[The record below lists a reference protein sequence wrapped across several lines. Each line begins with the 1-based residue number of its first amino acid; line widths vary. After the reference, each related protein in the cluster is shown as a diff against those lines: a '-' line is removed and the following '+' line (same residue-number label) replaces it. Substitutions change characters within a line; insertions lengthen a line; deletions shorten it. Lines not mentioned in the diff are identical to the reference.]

1 MLRFPLIC
9 SSPTLRMLALACAIA
24 IPSVSFAQE
33 TPTTP
38 ATPAT
43 PTTPATPAAG
53 GDATP
58 AAPAAPKAVD
68 LPENEPLN
76 DSVENFW
83 HYAMVARFDVAA
95 AEAKRILDAKP
106 DPRLLLEMFEK
117 VADKH
122 KTNLDVWL
130 LRWQGGDEPIKTAAT
145 QLIEYLK
152 VGHDARR
159 ADPAAIEANIQ
170 LLAKN
175 ERGYGI
181 AIDRLRDSGEL
192 AIPVMIDDLRDPAK
206 RDTHA
211 AIRRGL
217 RDMGLA
223 AVNPLLAATEMR
235 DESTLISVVNV
246 LGDLGYDVAVPYLAH
261 LLQATDVPESVKRA
275 TMDALH
281 HLRVASPETLNPA
294 DQFYMLGEKFYYD
307 NAAVRADK
315 RTPVGRIWYWG
326 NTRGLTAVVVPQA
339 IFHDVMSKRCCEY
352 AMRLP
357 GGSADTADKALSL
370 WLSANFQDEAEL
382 PTGEKDKTQPDGA
395 PTAHYWGALSG
406 VRYLNDALSRANHDR
421 NAAVAIRIVQAMQDV
436 AGSSNFMQGSGPT
449 GTEHPLMDAMDFPD
463 RLVRYEAAFALAAAL
478 PRETFPGEERVVPLL
493 AEALS
498 QTGAATVLVMV
509 PQDQLNKTIDGLK
522 AQGYNAIG
530 GANVDDAMKEG
541 NARPAVDA
549 IVMTEDDSPTD
560 IQNLETQAANSPRL
574 ARAVRLIITKTK
586 ASPYQVQAVADPTLS
601 TTQVKPDDFAGLK
614 TAIDDARKRGGL
626 LPLDADAA
634 AKYATRA
641 ADLLSRIAINHST
654 VYDVTVAEPLL
665 LAALDDTR
673 PDIVKFD
680 ATVLGLIN
688 SSEVQQALLAKAS
701 DAGTSDDLK
710 IPLFKAVAT
719 SARNFGNLL
728 NADQVDG
735 LQKVVAA
742 APNVDV
748 RTAAGEA
755 RGALNLTADQAKKLI
770 VDQAKVTD

>member
-1 MLRFPLIC
+1 
-9 SSPTLRMLALACAIA
+9 MLALACAMA
-24 IPSVSFAQE
+24 IPAVSFAQE
-33 TPTTP
+33 TPAPTAP
-38 ATPAT
+38 GT
-43 PTTPATPAAG
+43 PTTPAAPAAG

-58 AAPAAPKAVD
+58 AAPAAAPKAVD

-95 AEAKRILDAKP
+95 AESKRILDAKP

-117 VADKH
+117 VAAGH
-122 KTNLDVWL
+122 NTNLDVWL

-145 QLIEYLK
+145 QLNEYLK
-152 VGHDARR
+152 IGHDARR
-159 ADPAAIEANIQ
+159 ADPVAIEANIQ

-175 ERGYGI
+175 ERGYDI

-206 RDTHA
+206 RETHA

-246 LGDLGYDVAVPYLAH
+246 LGDLGYDVAVPYLAN
-261 LLQATDVPESVKRA
+261 LLHSTDVPESVKRA
-275 TMDALH
+275 TVDALH
-281 HLRVASPETLNPA
+281 HLRVSSPDAVNPA
-294 DQFYMLGEKFYYD
+294 DQFYMLAEKFYYD

-315 RTPVGRIWYWG
+315 RMPIGRVWYWG
-326 NTRGLTAVVVPQA
+326 NTRGLTDVVVPQA
-339 IFHDVMSKRCCEY
+339 IFHDVMSKRCAEY

-357 GGSADTADKALSL
+357 NPSADTPDKALSL

-382 PTGEKDKTQPDGA
+382 PAGEKDKTQPDGA
-395 PTAHYWGALSG
+395 PSAHYWGALSG
-406 VRYLNDALSRANHDR
+406 VRYLNDALSRANHDK
-421 NAAVAIRIVQAMQDV
+421 NAPVAIRIVQALQDV
-436 AGSSNFMQGSGPT
+436 GGQANLFQGSGPT
-449 GTEHPLMDAMDFPD
+449 GGEHPLMDAMNFPD

-478 PRETFPGEERVVPLL
+478 PRDTFPGEERVVPLL

-509 PQDQLNKTIDGLK
+509 PQDRLNKTIDGLK
-522 AQGYNAIG
+522 GQGYNAIG
-530 GANVDDAMKEG
+530 GATVDDAMKEG

-549 IVMTEDDSPTD
+549 IVMTEDDSPTE

-641 ADLLSRIAINHST
+641 ADLLSRIAINRSP

-673 PDIVKFD
+673 PDIVKYD
-680 ATVLGLIN
+680 AMVLGLIN
-688 SSEVQQALLAKAS
+688 SGEVQQALLTKAG

-728 NADQVDG
+728 TPDQVDA